1 MEYKG
6 YRGKWFLSPEMVED
20 GYLGL
25 SYHDQYLKERHYD
38 FAKIIVQM
46 SKEPV
51 SEELLATAQLI
62 AMAPQLLSALEF
74 ILEKNPDNHSQEF
87 MAARE
92 VINDLI
98 GGGDGQDNIFSDS
111 DL

>member
-6 YRGKWFLSPEMVED
+6 YRGKWFLSPEMLD
-20 GYLGL
+20 GYVAL

-38 FAKIIVQM
+38 FAKVVVQM

-51 SEELLATAQLI
+51 SEELLATAKLI

-92 VINDLI
+92 VMRDVL
-98 GGGDGQDNIFSDS
+98 GGEDGQDQLFSDS
-111 DL
+111 NV